1 MQPLL
6 DHPHRVSSLRAVRW
20 RSQSLWIR
28 SKGYAGRQ
36 CLSVPA
42 GDKRRKE
49 GLIAAGYYP
58 EKVDIGIWFSYGIR
72 VFAPEGVVIVSSL
85 KYLALDFPLVIIP
98 DLAATLSRG
107 QLIEADQNQGVQTD
121 GLMNR

>member
-1 MQPLL
+1 
-6 DHPHRVSSLRAVRW
+6 
-20 RSQSLWIR
+20 
-28 SKGYAGRQ
+28 
-36 CLSVPA
+36 
-42 GDKRRKE
+42 
-49 GLIAAGYYP
+49 LIAAGYYP

-107 QLIEADQNQGVQTD
+107 QLIEADQNQGV
-121 GLMNR
+121 N